1 MYDVKLFP
9 NVKSAIYIDI
19 VQNDGEIIFV
29 PSGWHHQVH
38 NLDDCISINHN
49 WLNGCCIERVFEYVR
64 GRWNATK
71 NVISHLEDSMENNE
85 FIECCCKI
93 MGADTGLTPYEFFA
107 MLTFWNERLNN
118 ELENGICASK
128 EDDIDFHNIATKSK
142 KLLLGV
148 VTACHELWP
157 FLNEK
162 NF

>member
-1 MYDVKLFP
+1 
-9 NVKSAIYIDI
+9 
-19 VQNDGEIIFV
+19 
-29 PSGWHHQVH
+29 
-38 NLDDCISINHN
+38 
-49 WLNGCCIERVFEYVR
+49 
-64 GRWNATK
+64 
-71 NVISHLEDSMENNE
+71 MENNE